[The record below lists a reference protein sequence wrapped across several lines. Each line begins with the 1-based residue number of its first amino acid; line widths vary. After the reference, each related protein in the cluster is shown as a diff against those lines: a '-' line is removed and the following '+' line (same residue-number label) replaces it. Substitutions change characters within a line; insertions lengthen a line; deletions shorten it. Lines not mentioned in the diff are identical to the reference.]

1 MYLYNLTKKSNAPTI
16 TKNNQY
22 FLTAKKLSLFDFLIM
37 KPNIIV
43 AKGSNNL
50 NKSFISIL
58 FC

>member
-1 MYLYNLTKKSNAPTI
+1 LYNLTKKSNAPTI